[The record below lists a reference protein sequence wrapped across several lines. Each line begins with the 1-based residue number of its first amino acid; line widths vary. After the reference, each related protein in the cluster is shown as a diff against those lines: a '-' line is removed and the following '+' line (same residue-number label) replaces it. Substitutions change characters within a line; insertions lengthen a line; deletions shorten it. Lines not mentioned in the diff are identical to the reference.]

1 MNFRGGPGRNALSG
15 RSFESNTNSA
25 NNMSFEEAMEAARFA
40 DLGGIIT
47 ADDYE
52 TGSVNEFEDGS
63 REPVILNVYDM
74 FWTNEYTGNIG
85 LGVYHSGLEIYGREY
100 AYGGHPFPFSGI
112 FDIAPKAAS
121 DLGEQ
126 FRFKTSVRL
135 GYTDFRSA
143 DVDKILEEL
152 GKEFRGD
159 KYHLMHRN
167 CNHFSGA
174 LSHILCGKELPNWVN
189 RLAYF
194 STCVPFLQRCLPR
207 EWLTPNALESSL
219 EERNNQNQT
228 RTGESQAS
236 PRNSSVSSRTERRNG
251 NRDSVSTTTSTL
263 TLGGSESV
271 PGANQNGTSVS
282 HNGQDRASS
291 NSSGISSLKSQI
303 AKSFRLSSSS
313 TSVTSNSAS
322 KSPPDNN
329 VEQATECSVKEN
341 SNS

>member
-1 MNFRGGPGRNALSG
+1 MNFRGGPGRNTLG
-15 RSFESNTNSA
+15 GGGFESNSHAA
-25 NNMSFEEAMEAARFA
+25 NGLSFEEAMEAARFA

-52 TGSVNEFEDGS
+52 TSSMAEEDDGS
-63 REPVILNVYDM
+63 RQPVILNVYDM

-135 GYTDFRSA
+135 GFTDFTSS
-143 DVDKILEEL
+143 DVDKIIEEL

-194 STCVPFLQRCLPR
+194 STCVPFLQRCLPK
-207 EWLTPNALESSL
+207 EWLTPNALESTL
-219 EERNNQNQT
+219 EERNNQNRSQN
-228 RTGESQAS
+228 GEVRAS
-236 PRNSSVSSRTERRNG
+236 PRCSGASSKCDRKSS

-263 TLGGSESV
+263 TLGGTESLQ
-271 PGANQNGTSVS
+271 GANQNGIPPS
-282 HNGQDRASS
+282 NGQDRASS
-291 NSSGISSLKSQI
+291 GSSGISSLKNQI

-313 TSVTSNSAS
+313 ASVSSSTAPQRSNSVQS
-322 KSPPDNN
+322 NSN
-329 VEQATECSVKEN
+329 ECSATQDSKT
-341 SNS
+341 

>member
-1 MNFRGGPGRNALSG
+1 MNFRGGPGRNTLSG
-15 RSFESNTNSA
+15 RSFESNSNSA
-25 NNMSFEEAMEAARFA
+25 NDMSFEEAMEAARFA

-52 TGSVNEFEDGS
+52 TSSVNEFEDGN
-63 REPVILNVYDM
+63 RTPVILNVYDM

-112 FDIAPKAAS
+112 FDISPKAAS

-219 EERNNQNQT
+219 EERNQNQP
-228 RTGESQAS
+228 RNGGSQAS
-236 PRNSSVSSRTERRNG
+236 PRNSSVSSRTERNG

-263 TLGGSESV
+263 TLGGTDSV
-271 PGANQNGTSVS
+271 PGANQNGTTVS
-282 HNGQDRASS
+282 QNGQDRAS

-313 TSVTSNSAS
+313 NSVTSNTAS
-322 KSPPDNN
+322 KGQSDSNI
-329 VEQATECSVKEN
+329 EQATECSLKEN